1 MLLQEPSASVA
12 ERPATDH
19 LLASRDTNDPSKTRP
34 KVLLVD
40 DDGDNI
46 FLTRKCDKA
55 GQQPPL
61 PSH

>member
-40 DDGDNI
+40 DDGDDI
-46 FLTRKCDKA
+46 FLTRKS
-55 GQQPPL
+55 L
-61 PSH
+61 E